1 MESMEKIR
9 LNNGVQMPPIG
20 YGVYRMTDPAACE
33 EAVVQVIRTGY
44 RLIDTAAA
52 YGNEEA
58 VGRAIRRCGVPRE
71 EIFLTT
77 KLWIPDISYEG
88 TRRGLEASLRR
99 LGQDSVDL
107 YVIHQPYHD
116 LFGAWRAM
124 EELYEEGKVRAI
136 GVDNFTQDRLA
147 DFLFWNKVP
156 PAVDLLECN
165 PFCQRE
171 GDLSYLRSKNIL
183 LQAWSPLAAGQDD
196 LLHNE
201 TLARIGARHQK
212 SAAQVVLR
220 WLTQR
225 GIVPLVKSANP
236 GGWRK
241 IWISLTS
248 PSPRRSWRT
257 SPPWTGDIPAFRPG
271 IRGRPWCISSPWRRG
286 SEGDVKDISRHRRE
300 LFHKRYGSI
309 DSYSPIR

>member
-1 MESMEKIR
+1 MESLEKIR

-33 EAVVQVIRTGY
+33 EAVVQAIRTGY

-52 YGNEEA
+52 YGNGEA

-88 TRRGLEASLRR
+88 ARRGLEASLWR

-236 GGWRK
+236 RRMAENLD
-241 IWISLTS
+241 IFDFTLS
-248 PSPRRSWRT
+248 PEELS
-257 SPPWTGDIPAFRPG
+257 DIAALD
-271 IRGRPWCISSPWRRG
+271 RGRTCFPPRDTG
-286 SEGDVKDISRHRRE
+286 KAVEDFLTLAAGK
-300 LFHKRYGSI
+300 
-309 DSYSPIR
+309 

>member
-88 TRRGLEASLRR
+88 ARRGLEASLRR
-99 LGQDSVDL
+99 LGQDYVDL

-124 EELYEEGKVRAI
+124 EELYEEG
-136 GVDNFTQDRLA
+136 
-147 DFLFWNKVP
+147 
-156 PAVDLLECN
+156 
-165 PFCQRE
+165 
-171 GDLSYLRSKNIL
+171 RSGPS
-183 LQAWSPLAAGQDD
+183 AW
-196 LLHNE
+196 
-201 TLARIGARHQK
+201 TI
-212 SAAQVVLR
+212 
-220 WLTQR
+220 
-225 GIVPLVKSANP
+225 
-236 GGWRK
+236 
-241 IWISLTS
+241 
-248 PSPRRSWRT
+248 SPRTGWPISSSGTRSHRRWICWNAIPSASGKGISPISGAKT
-257 SPPWTGDIPAFRPG
+257 SCCRPG
-271 IRGRPWCISSPWRRG
+271 RPWRRG
-286 SEGDVKDISRHRRE
+286 RTICSTTRPWPASEPGTKNPRPRWCCG
-300 LFHKRYGSI
+300 GSP
-309 DSYSPIR
+309 SGGSFPW